1 MRSSGT
7 ISLISTGNVVRGILT
22 EFLIDYSGMP
32 WYWQIVQ
39 LCPLTPNAAADKAM
53 MCGGW
58 GYTMQQQS
66 PYTETTNQPGDQSFT
81 LDVAYYLRKT
91 LVFRV
96 PTVQPQE
103 VIIWSLINTDE
114 TVIANFLYWHW
125 KALCIN

>member
-1 MRSSGT
+1 
-7 ISLISTGNVVRGILT
+7 
-22 EFLIDYSGMP
+22 MP

-39 LCPLTPNAAADKAM
+39 LCPLPPNAAVDKAM

-66 PYTETTNQPGDQSFT
+66 PYTESTNQPGDQSFS
-81 LDVAYYLRKT
+81 LDVAYYLKKT

-103 VIIWSLINTDE
+103 VNIQFYFTPMGHSFTNRTDFE
-114 TVIANFLYWHW
+114 KKNSSVF
-125 KALCIN
+125 